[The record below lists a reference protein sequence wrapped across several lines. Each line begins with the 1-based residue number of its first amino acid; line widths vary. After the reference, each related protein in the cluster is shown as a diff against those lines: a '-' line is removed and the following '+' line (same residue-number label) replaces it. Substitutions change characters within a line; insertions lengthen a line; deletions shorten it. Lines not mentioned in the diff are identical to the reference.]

1 MRVTVKPALLLAMA
15 LSMGPLASLTSV
27 PAAATTF
34 GCGGAGVT
42 FDDLAGNSIAC
53 NGVTFSNFANFS
65 SFGDFGANAPDATE
79 VVVVALI
86 SATGQTQL
94 VFSSDDW
101 VVLAGQTMNT
111 SLTYSVLGARPI
123 DEVEGAI
130 GPSEGDVS
138 SNASVF
144 SSTNVSL
151 ATILTSTGFPISG
164 FTADARA
171 VLFKHLGQSW
181 SDNLFEWPWRRS
193 STIFPSLYAG
203 SSARAV
209 DMGDDAD
216 GLRRARVCGLS
227 AKQAVSLTAGRS
239 SRASTAPLTLADR
252 FAPGVIQGDLDF
264 GRSPPCNHGPPPGAL
279 AARRP
284 GWLSERF
291 SFAIMSL
298 ALSQRLR
305 RGL

>member
-1 MRVTVKPALLLAMA
+1 MAMA
-15 LSMGPLASLTSV
+15 LLIGPLASLTSV

-65 SFGDFGANAPDATE
+65 SFGDFGAIAPDGTE

-123 DEVEGAI
+123 DEVEGPI

-144 SSTNVSL
+144 SSTNV
-151 ATILTSTGFPISG
+151 LTGNYSFFDGLPDSG
-164 FTADARA
+164 FTADPGA

-181 SDNLFEWPWRRS
+181 SDNLCEWPWAGF
-193 STIFPSLYAG
+193 TIFPSLHAG

-209 DMGDDAD
+209 DMGDDAHR
-216 GLRRARVCGLS
+216 LRRARLCRLS
-227 AKQAVSLTAGRS
+227 ELAKVDHGRLRPASAIRRERRSTASPMSAS
-239 SRASTAPLTLADR
+239 SRATFASSRLRLAGR
-252 FAPGVIQGDLDF
+252 RHALPG
-264 GRSPPCNHGPPPGAL
+264 SA
-279 AARRP
+279 
-284 GWLSERF
+284 
-291 SFAIMSL
+291 
-298 ALSQRLR
+298 ALSSGR
-305 RGL
+305 RGRGVWASIWRSKPATGQVMWP

>member
-111 SLTYSVLGARPI
+111 SLTYSLLGARPI
-123 DEVEGAI
+123 DEVEGGI

-151 ATILTSTGFPISG
+151 ATILTSTGFPIADSPLTPAQSSLNISASLGLITSSNGPGAGVSLFSQAFTLAPVPEPSTWAMMLIG
-164 FTADARA
+164 FAGLAYAGYRRSRQLASPRAEAPARA
-171 VLFKHLGQSW
+171 
-181 SDNLFEWPWRRS
+181 
-193 STIFPSLYAG
+193 
-203 SSARAV
+203 
-209 DMGDDAD
+209 
-216 GLRRARVCGLS
+216 
-227 AKQAVSLTAGRS
+227 
-239 SRASTAPLTLADR
+239 
-252 FAPGVIQGDLDF
+252 
-264 GRSPPCNHGPPPGAL
+264 
-279 AARRP
+279 RP
-284 GWLSERF
+284 R
-291 SFAIMSL
+291 
-298 ALSQRLR
+298 
-305 RGL
+305 